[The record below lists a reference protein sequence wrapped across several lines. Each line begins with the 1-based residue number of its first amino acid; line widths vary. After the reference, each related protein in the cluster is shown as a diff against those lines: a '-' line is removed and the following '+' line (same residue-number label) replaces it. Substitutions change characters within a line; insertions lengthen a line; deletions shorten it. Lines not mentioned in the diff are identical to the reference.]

1 MGVMQRFERRL
12 ESLVEGTFA
21 KVFKGVVQP
30 VEIAQSLQRETDD
43 RKAVVGEGRVL
54 VPNEFVVELGP
65 RDYDRLSPYAEPLGD
80 ELAAMVGEHAEDH
93 TYTFVGPVTV
103 GFELHD
109 ELQTGLFRIRSG
121 VAATPGHEAAPPPA
135 AQPPAPP
142 QATQVVRTSGAGGLA
157 GNPRLAVA
165 VDGSTSGGTPESAG
179 HQRAFPVTKP
189 LTVIGRGHDVDI
201 RLEDPRVSRRHA
213 EIRLDGAVLIL
224 ADLESTNGTRV
235 NDVPVSRRQL
245 ASGDRVAI
253 GGTTLIFQ
261 RDPDH

>member
-1 MGVMQRFERRL
+1 VGVMQRFERRL

-54 VPNEFVVELGP
+54 VPNEFVVELGQ
-65 RDYDRLSPYAEPLGD
+65 RDYDRLSPYAEPLGE
-80 ELAAMVGEHAEDH
+80 ELSAMVREHADDH
-93 TYTFVGPVTV
+93 NYSFVGPVTV
-103 GFELHD
+103 GFELLD

-121 VAATPGHEAAPPPA
+121 VAAAHGQPVAPPAPAAPPA
-135 AQPPAPP
+135 
-142 QATQVVRTSGAGGLA
+142 ATQVVRTGSAGGLA

-165 VDGSTSGGTPESAG
+165 VDGSTSLDTPEAAG
-179 HQRAFPVTKP
+179 RQRVFALTKPVT
-189 LTVIGRGHDVDI
+189 LIGRGHDVDV

-213 EIRLDGAVLIL
+213 EIRLEGELLIL

-235 NDVPVSRRQL
+235 NDVPVTRRQL
-245 ASGDRVAI
+245 SSGDRVSI

-261 RDPDH
+261 RDPEP